1 MMKDRKS
8 SSALCVCG
16 FFFLRR
22 KSVILGRETDA
33 GHFKERAGSE
43 QRRAPKQISQRNNW
57 KEKKTKKL
65 VALRHQV
72 KNRQNICGKAST
84 GVLKTHRGDTQLLRR
99 GSNALL
105 WKR

>member
-8 SSALCVCG
+8 SSALCVCVV
-16 FFFLRR
+16 FLRR

-43 QRRAPKQISQRNNW
+43 QRRAPKKINQRNNW
-57 KEKKTKKL
+57 KKKHKKKL

-84 GVLKTHRGDTQLLRR
+84 GVLKTHSGDTQLLRR